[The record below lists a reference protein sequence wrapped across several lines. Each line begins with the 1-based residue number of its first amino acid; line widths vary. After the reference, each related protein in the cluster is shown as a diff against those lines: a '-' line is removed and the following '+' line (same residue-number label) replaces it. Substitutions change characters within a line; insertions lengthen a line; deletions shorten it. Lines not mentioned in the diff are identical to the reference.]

1 MLGPAAA
8 AEQGAGLAAEQ
19 AQEQELAELGQG
31 PALLVPAEQEQG
43 LGLLPELGLAEQ
55 APAQG
60 LPLAQELLQQEQEPG
75 QGPLQQEQVQGRP
88 LAQELGP
95 RRQELAQ
102 EPELAQGPGQEQ
114 PPAPG
119 RGPEQV

>member
-1 MLGPAAA
+1 MLGPDAA

-19 AQEQELAELGQG
+19 EREQELAELGQG
-31 PALLVPAEQEQG
+31 PLLLGQAEQG

-60 LPLAQELLQQEQEPG
+60 PLAKELLQQEQEPG

-88 LAQELGP
+88 LAQEQGLVP
-95 RRQELAQ
+95 ELLQ
-102 EPELAQGPGQEQ
+102 EPELAQGPEQEQ
-114 PPAPG
+114 PLAPG
-119 RGPEQV
+119 RGLEQV